1 MRNLVVFT
9 LALIVAGFAAA
20 QETIKVGATPVPH
33 AEILEFVAPALE
45 EAGYTLEIIEFTDYV
60 QPNLALDAGDI
71 DANFFQHV
79 PYLESFSSN
88 RGLNLVSV
96 GSVHI
101 EPIGL
106 YSETHSAV
114 RSISNGAT
122 IAIPNDPTNGGRA
135 LLLLESAGLIQLASG
150 VGLDATPID
159 VVENPLGLFFIELE
173 AAQLPRALA
182 DVDAAV
188 INTNYAIEA
197 GLNPVDDALLIE
209 TSDSPYANIVVVR
222 AGDEATPA
230 TLALVAAL
238 QSEAV
243 SEFILETYEGAVVPA
258 F

>member
-33 AEILEFVAPALE
+33 AEILEFVKPALA
-45 EAGYTLEIIEFTDYV
+45 EAGYTLEIVEFTDYV

-79 PYLESFSSN
+79 PYLESFAGS

-96 GSVHI
+96 AGVHI

-106 YSETHSAV
+106 YSATHETV
-114 RSISNGAT
+114 KSISNGST

-135 LLLLESAGLIQLASG
+135 LLLLESAGLIQLAQDA
-150 VGLDATPID
+150 GLEATPID
-159 VVENPLGLFFIELE
+159 VVENPLGLFFVELE

-209 TSDSPYANIVVVR
+209 TSDSPYTNILTVR
-222 AGDEATPA
+222 AGDEEAPA
-230 TLALVAAL
+230 ILALIAAL